1 MATDDERREVAERL
15 RGDPCDTLIPYRTG
29 IYFGMGSH
37 EAANRFW
44 DMCERIKSAG
54 DYDIAHSTRS
64 VLADLIDPDCEE
76 GRYEGAR
83 TVRPVDREAL
93 LALAD
98 KIDHHAD
105 LRKRL
110 DMDIETMVARA
121 WAQRIREA
129 CGMVDAG

>member
-15 RGDPCDTLIPYRTG
+15 RG
-29 IYFGMGSH
+29 MH
-37 EAANRFW
+37 
-44 DMCERIKSAG
+44 
-54 DYDIAHSTRS
+54 DYETAVPIIRACLGLKRGELMDDETRRRMS
-64 VLADLIDPDCEE
+64 DRLADLIDPDCDE
-76 GRYEGAR
+76 GRYEGVHTA
-83 TVRPVDREAL
+83 RPVDRDAL

-129 CGMVDAG
+129 CGEVEE

>member
-1 MATDDERREVAERL
+1 MATDDDRRRVAERL
-15 RGDPCDTLIPYRTG
+15 REYASWDEEGCLTDCAEWGESVLDLLNCGDTDRETY
-29 IYFGMGSH
+29 
-37 EAANRFW
+37 AA
-44 DMCERIKSAG
+44 
-54 DYDIAHSTRS
+54 
-64 VLADLIDPDCEE
+64 LADLIDPGDTSPSC
-76 GRYEGAR
+76 RD
-83 TVRPVDREAL
+83 TVACDREAL

-129 CGMVDAG
+129 CGEV